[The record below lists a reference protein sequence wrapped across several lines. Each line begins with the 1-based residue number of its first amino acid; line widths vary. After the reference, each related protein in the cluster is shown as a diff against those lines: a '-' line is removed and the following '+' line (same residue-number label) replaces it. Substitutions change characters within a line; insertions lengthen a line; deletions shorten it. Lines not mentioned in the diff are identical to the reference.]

1 MTESEEKKVNIKQ
14 ASAPVATTAV
24 TPAATTAP
32 VAAPILVA
40 PAAEPNSD
48 IHDSLMNK
56 HSGIVVKN
64 TENKWSD
71 WRTLIDAKNDGF
83 RLYKDTNLDTF
94 NLLKLSDDLSKDLIT
109 TKPFDKPS
117 EKYYLV
123 NSINTDGNASEI
135 LMIEGYMTTTEPATT
150 SPITPEPVA
159 AVATE
164 PAAAEKDAKPAKP
177 ATEPVATEKTPVATE
192 KTPVATEK
200 TPVATEK
207 TPVATEK
214 TPVATPAAKE
224 AAAKEAAA
232 KEAAA
237 KEAAAKEAAAAK
249 AAAATRDP
257 PKQLID
263 AMRETKKTTPTSKKG
278 GYQHKKRKSLK
289 KYHKKSPGK

>member
-192 KTPVATEK
+192 KTPVAT
-200 TPVATEK
+200 P
-207 TPVATEK
+207 
-214 TPVATPAAKE
+214 
-224 AAAKEAAA
+224 AAKEAAA